1 MYCVC
6 VCGAPFH
13 SQFLDFLHCG
23 YRMHSVC
30 YLFLRICQGFFII
43 YVYVVRL
50 TNYIFQMFTFGFWM
64 FNSYETGVLKMSYM
78 IMDVLFPLG
87 ILLILFFNLK
97 ECYLVLSTT
106 NWHLPW
112 VLAIH
117 PPLRGLHHV
126 LLLQQH
132 LRHPWRSSGWRA
144 EMRHSA
150 GKPAGQAFR

>member
-1 MYCVC
+1 MCVC
-6 VCGAPFH
+6 RAPFH
-13 SQFLDFLHCG
+13 SQFLDLLHCG

-64 FNSYETGVLKMSYM
+64 FNRYETGVLKMSYM

-97 ECYLVLSTT
+97 ECCLVLPTT
-106 NWHLPW
+106 NWHLPR
-112 VLAIH
+112 VLATIRLH
-117 PPLRGLHHV
+117 EGHIMCCCCKGSSATHEELRV
-126 LLLQQH
+126 EQ
-132 LRHPWRSSGWRA
+132 
-144 EMRHSA
+144 
-150 GKPAGQAFR
+150 K